1 MKVNKFVIVHSFFC
15 GMNNSFKHLTMF
27 MIVYFTGVS
36 SLSDAEHREAQ
47 RRGDANI
54 EQTASLPPFIVHWIT
69 RLDQSEKERE
79 ESHQG
84 AHIRF
89 VDVIERFFAKLGAE
103 ETKYRARMDELEVRL
118 LHLSIVRKETSRMS
132 LIVLMI
138 YWSSS
143 IWSLS

>member
-1 MKVNKFVIVHSFFC
+1 MYVFIHS
-15 GMNNSFKHLTMF
+15 
-27 MIVYFTGVS
+27 TGVS
-36 SLSDAEHREAQ
+36 SLSDAERREAQ

-69 RLDQSEKERE
+69 RLDHSEKERE

-89 VDVIERFFAKLGAE
+89 VDVIERFFAKLQAE

-118 LHLSIVRKETSRMS
+118 LDH
-132 LIVLMI
+132 
-138 YWSSS
+138 
-143 IWSLS
+143 